1 MIVCATWAQAENI
14 STATHKATSC
24 HSAAGMR
31 VQSLRNA
38 NMRPESGLAAL
49 RRRWANTYLLVIEEV
64 SMISPELF
72 NMLLYRSFW
81 GRKESWQ
88 VPEHLYNTVRGA
100 FGRMPIVIMLG
111 DFLQLRPT
119 ASNSLLDDLG
129 SVQAMRPDVLIPAVY
144 PST

>member
-24 HSAAGMR
+24 HNAAGMR

-49 RRRWANTYLLVIEEV
+49 RRRWANKYLLVIEEV

-81 GRKESWQ
+81 GRKAS
-88 VPEHLYNTVRGA
+88 PRTFVRHCAGRFWA
-100 FGRMPIVIMLG
+100 HVGRHHARRLFAVAAHGRQFPFG
-111 DFLQLRPT
+111 
-119 ASNSLLDDLG
+119 
-129 SVQAMRPDVLIPAVY
+129 
-144 PST
+144 